1 MNKDA
6 LIAKQ
11 QLEIE
16 DYKETAN
23 SNRIIRGDLR
33 EHFIGIGQPL
43 NDNRLKFNKEQM
55 LWTAQAM
62 ELINNIYIPKA

>member
-16 DYKETAN
+16 DYKDTAN

-33 EHFIGIGQPL
+33 GHFIGIGAPL

-55 LWTAQAM
+55 LWAAQAM

>member
-16 DYKETAN
+16 EYKATAA

-33 EHFIGIGQPL
+33 GHFIAIGQPL
-43 NDNRLKFNKEQM
+43 NDNRLKFNKAQM
-55 LWTAQAM
+55 IWAVEAL